1 MVEPTRVVQLENMVR
16 DEDLQDPN
24 ELAEIGEDVQSECG
38 KFGVVSEVRVPQAG
52 APGAGRVYVM
62 FEDTSMASAAL
73 AGMHGRGFA
82 GALVQ
87 ATFFPLDKFEAGVL
101 PA

>member
-1 MVEPTRVVQLENMVR
+1 MLPPQ
-16 DEDLQDPN
+16 EDLQDQS
-24 ELAEIGEDVQSECG
+24 ELSEIGEDVQSECG
-38 KFGVVSEVRVPQAG
+38 KFGVVSEVKVPGAG
-52 APGAGRVYVM
+52 APGAGRVYVV
-62 FEDTSMASAAL
+62 FEDTDMAAAAL

-87 ATFFPLDKFEAGVL
+87 ATFFALDKFEAGEL